1 MSLSPTLLGVGDVIL
16 DLALPITDEEFA
28 LLRLPIPRGQVM
40 QVSSAEQQAILTHF
54 APERLTRHPGGSCAN
69 TLRAYAWHGRNA
81 KLLGLAGDDEAADC
95 FMMALQKAGVDIS
108 GIRRIP
114 GHATNCCL
122 ALVTPEGERTMLPCF
137 DAGALATGDTFQAGD
152 FDDCQ
157 CIHLEGYNLR
167 HPDMLQAVL
176 EWAEDRQL
184 RLSLDLSDVSLIRAH
199 RDEMERILHSHH
211 FTCLFANGS
220 EAREFAKC
228 ETACEAISVLG
239 THADCAVVTCG
250 AQGVWIAI
258 SGNSPFQVPAVKPTA
273 LVDTIGAGD
282 SFEGAFLASF
292 YSGATPFEAAQCAA
306 AFAAQV
312 IALPGAT
319 LPPMAPLEESNA
331 KVTPAQSVQ

>member
-1 MSLSPTLLGVGDVIL
+1 MSSSPVLVGVGDVIL

-28 LLRLPIPRGQVM
+28 ALRLPIPRGQVI
-40 QVSSAEQQAILTHF
+40 QVSSAELQAILTHF

-69 TLRAYAWHGRNA
+69 ALRAYAWHGLNA

-95 FMMALQKAGVDIS
+95 FMAALQKAGVDTS

-137 DAGALATGDTFQAGD
+137 DAGSLATGDTFQAGD
-152 FDDCQ
+152 FDGCQ
-157 CIHLEGYNLR
+157 CLHLEGYTFR
-167 HPDMLQAVL
+167 HPALLQAVL
-176 EWAEDRQL
+176 EWVEDHQL
-184 RLSLDLSDVSLIRAH
+184 RLSLDLSDVNLIRAH
-199 RDEMERILHSHH
+199 CDAMERILHSYH

-228 ETACEAISVLG
+228 ETDREAASSLG
-239 THADCAVVTCG
+239 TIADCAMVTCG
-250 AQGVWIAI
+250 AHGVWVAT
-258 SGNSPFQVPAVKPTA
+258 SGNLPIQVPAVKPTA

-292 YSGATPFEAAQCAA
+292 YSGATPFEAAQRAA
-306 AFAAQV
+306 AFASQV

-319 LPPMAPLEESNA
+319 LPNRGERL
-331 KVTPAQSVQ
+331 KVRG